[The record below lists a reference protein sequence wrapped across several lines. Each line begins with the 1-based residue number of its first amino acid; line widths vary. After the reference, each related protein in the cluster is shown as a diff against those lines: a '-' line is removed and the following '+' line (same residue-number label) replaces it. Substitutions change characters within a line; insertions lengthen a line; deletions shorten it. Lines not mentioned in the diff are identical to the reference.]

1 LNFGGPH
8 DLVAEIATE
17 VARRAQ
23 VNTPTTKQLRELSL
37 NTGKSQEPWLLA
49 PLELDEE
56 IYVAI
61 GSVGPFQDRSE
72 YGQATD
78 VMPAAK
84 RSKLPRVLKQA
95 ICHRGLSSRKKTG
108 GIHEVPCR
116 K

>member
-1 LNFGGPH
+1 M
-8 DLVAEIATE
+8 A
-17 VARRAQ
+17 
-23 VNTPTTKQLRELSL
+23 
-37 NTGKSQEPWLLA
+37 A

-84 RSKLPRVLKQA
+84 RSTSA
-95 ICHRGLSSRKKTG
+95 HSLSASALDGSGPATSR
-108 GIHEVPCR
+108 
-116 K
+116 